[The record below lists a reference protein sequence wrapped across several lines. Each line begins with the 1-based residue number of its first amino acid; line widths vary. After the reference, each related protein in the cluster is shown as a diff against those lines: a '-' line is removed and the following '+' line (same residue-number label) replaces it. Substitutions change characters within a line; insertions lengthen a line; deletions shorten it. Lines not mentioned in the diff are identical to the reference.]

1 MHILILFWIKLNQ
14 EQNTTPWAWHCWT
27 PSLVVSC
34 KTWFMGS
41 CVIIQPRRNSGFAS
55 ITNNVQCCELNVS
68 WFKITR
74 EVACVCVLD
83 KYETRGECYVK
94 PREVWIESE
103 NQHQD
108 PVAWMLWAMLKA
120 ITGQYSSY
128 PGISLH
134 NTEICGPSWSALS
147 PQIFRYQLKKFV
159 QSEQSF
165 GSNWPIRAKH
175 GTGLYSSGGND
186 HFMVLHSKRRCGKD
200 ILSNRKFFCKARP
213 TLQHE

>member
-1 MHILILFWIKLNQ
+1 MPFSLGLTLLN
-14 EQNTTPWAWHCWT
+14 A
-27 PSLVVSC
+27 SLVVSC

-41 CVIIQPRRNSGFAS
+41 CVIIQPAREKFRICLDHKQCSMLWAQCFLIQDYPWSGW
-55 ITNNVQCCELNVS
+55 L
-68 WFKITR
+68 
-74 EVACVCVLD
+74 VCVLD
-83 KYETRGECYVK
+83 KYDTRGECYVK

-147 PQIFRYQLKKFV
+147 PEIFRYQWKKFV
-159 QSEQSF
+159 QSEQSM
-165 GSNWPIRAKH
+165 GSNWPIRTKR
-175 GTGLYSSGGND
+175 GTGLLYSSGGND

-200 ILSNRKFFCKARP
+200 ILSNRKFFCKPRP